1 MRESRGWFG
10 KVDWIV
16 VLLYAGL
23 VLFGWLNI
31 YAAVFNEE
39 FGNIWDT
46 SQEYGKQLLFIGAGV
61 VLILVVLLSD
71 ARLYELFSIP
81 IYLVTLALM
90 ALVLVAGKEVGGNKS
105 WLVLGGFTLQ
115 PSELAKFGTA
125 LVLSRYLA
133 FKNVDVAQWRYRWI
147 PLLLLA
153 LPIVLVLAQPDTGSA
168 LVFFSFALVLYRAG
182 LPLYY
187 LLLGLWA
194 IVLVLVTLL
203 FDAFSVCIGLTV
215 IALTVLMLLRRQ
227 RKIALPIFAGLGL
240 SLLLTLGTGFFFNQV
255 LQPHQQMRVNL
266 LLGKVEDNRAAGYQ
280 TAQSLIAIG
289 SGGFSG
295 KGFLQGT
302 QTKFNFVPAQSTDY
316 IFCTVGEEWGFLG
329 SVAVLL
335 AFLGLLY
342 RLVFLA
348 ERQKSPFARY
358 YGYSVVSILF
368 FHLVV
373 NIGMTLGIM
382 PVIGIPL
389 PFFSYGG
396 SSLWAFT
403 LLLFVFIKL
412 DAQRWQEL

>member
-10 KVDWIV
+10 KIDWIV

-125 LVLSRYLA
+125 LVLSWYLA
-133 FKNVDVAQWRYRWI
+133 FKNVNVAQWRYRWI
-147 PLLLLA
+147 PLVLLA
-153 LPIVLVLAQPDTGSA
+153 LPIALILAQPDTGSA

-194 IVLVLVTLL
+194 IVLVLITLL
-203 FDAFSVCIGLTV
+203 FDAFSVSIGLTV
-215 IALTVLMLLRRQ
+215 IALIVLLLLRRQ
-227 RKIALPIFAGLGL
+227 RKIALPIIMGLGL
-240 SLLLTLGTGFFFNQV
+240 SLLLTLGTGFFFNQI

-373 NIGMTLGIM
+373 NVGMTLGIM

-396 SSLWAFT
+396 SSLWGFT

>member
-10 KVDWIV
+10 KVDRIT
-16 VLLYAGL
+16 VLLYATL

-31 YAAVFNEE
+31 YAAVYNEE

-46 SQEYGKQLLFIGAGV
+46 SQEYGKQLLFIVAGV
-61 VLILVVLLSD
+61 ALILIVLLSD

-81 IYLVTLALM
+81 IYLVTLGLL

-133 FKNVDVAQWRYRWI
+133 FKNVDVTQWRYRWM
-147 PLLLLA
+147 PLLLIA
-153 LPIVLVLAQPDTGSA
+153 LPIVLILAQPDTGSA

-187 LLLGLWA
+187 LVLGFWA
-194 IVLVLVTLL
+194 VVLVVLTLI
-203 FDAFSVCIGLTV
+203 FSAFVVSIGLTV
-215 IALTVLMLLRRQ
+215 LAILLMLLLRRQ
-227 RKIALPIFAGLGL
+227 RGTSFPLFVGLAL
-240 SLLLTLGTGFFFNQV
+240 SLALTLGTGFFFNQI
-255 LQPHQQMRVNL
+255 LQPHQQMRINL

-335 AFLGLLY
+335 TFLGLLY

-348 ERQKSPFARY
+348 ERQKSSFARY

-396 SSLWAFT
+396 SSLWGFT

>member
-10 KVDWIV
+10 KIDWIA

-23 VLFGWLNI
+23 VLFGWINI

-46 SQEYGKQLLFIGAGV
+46 SQEYGKQLIFIGAGL

-71 ARLYELFSIP
+71 ARLYELLAIP
-81 IYLVTLALM
+81 IYLITLALL

-115 PSELAKFGTA
+115 PSELAKFGTS
-125 LVLSRYLA
+125 LVLSWYLA
-133 FKNVDVAQWRYRWI
+133 FKNVDVAQWRYRWM

-153 LPIVLVLAQPDTGSA
+153 LPMILILAQPDTGSA

-182 LPLYY
+182 LPMYY

-194 IVLVLVTLL
+194 IVLVVVTLL
-203 FDAFSVCIGLTV
+203 FDALNVSIGLTV
-215 IALTVLMLLRRQ
+215 LALTVLMLLRRQ
-227 RKIALPIFAGLGL
+227 RKIALPIFIGLGL
-240 SLLLTLGTGFFFNQV
+240 SIALTLGTGFFFNQI

-266 LLGKVEDNRAAGYQ
+266 LLGKVEDSRAAGYQ

-329 SVAVLL
+329 SVTVLL

-358 YGYSVVSILF
+358 YGYCVVSILF

-396 SSLWAFT
+396 SSLWGFT

>member
-16 VLLYAGL
+16 VLLYTGL

-125 LVLSRYLA
+125 LVLSWYLA
-133 FKNVDVAQWRYRWI
+133 FKNVNVAQWRYRWI
-147 PLLLLA
+147 PLVILA
-153 LPIVLVLAQPDTGSA
+153 LPIALILAQPDTGSA

-194 IVLVLVTLL
+194 IVLVLITLL
-203 FDAFSVCIGLTV
+203 FDAFSVSIGLTV
-215 IALTVLMLLRRQ
+215 IALIVLLLLRRQ
-227 RKIALPIFAGLGL
+227 RKIALPIIMGLGL
-240 SLLLTLGTGFFFNQV
+240 SLLLTLGTGFFFNQI

-373 NIGMTLGIM
+373 NVGMTLGIL

-396 SSLWAFT
+396 SSLWGFT

>member
-10 KVDWIV
+10 KVDGIT
-16 VLLYAGL
+16 VLLYAAL

-46 SQEYGKQLLFIGAGV
+46 SQEYGKQLLFIGAGLA
-61 VLILVVLLSD
+61 LILVVLLSD
-71 ARLYELFSIP
+71 ARLYELLSIP
-81 IYLVTLALM
+81 IYIVTLALL

-125 LVLSRYLA
+125 MVLSRYLA
-133 FKNVDVAQWRYRWI
+133 FKNVDVAQWRYRWM
-147 PLLLLA
+147 PLLILA
-153 LPIVLVLAQPDTGSA
+153 LPIVLILAQPDTGSA
-168 LVFFSFALVLYRAG
+168 LVFFAFALVLYRAG

-194 IVLVLVTLL
+194 IVLVVVTLL
-203 FDAFSVCIGLTV
+203 FDAFYVSIGLTV
-215 IALTVLMLLRRQ
+215 LAISVLLVLRRQ
-227 RKIALPIFAGLGL
+227 RKIALPVIVGLGL
-240 SLLLTLGTGFFFNQV
+240 SLALTLGTDFFFNQI

-396 SSLWAFT
+396 SSLWGFT

>member
-10 KVDWIV
+10 KIDWIV

-215 IALTVLMLLRRQ
+215 IALIVLILLRRQ

-373 NIGMTLGIM
+373 NVGMTLGIL

-396 SSLWAFT
+396 SSLWGFT

>member
-10 KVDWIV
+10 KIDWIA

-46 SQEYGKQLLFIGAGV
+46 SQEYGKQLIFIGAGL

-71 ARLYELFSIP
+71 ARLYELLAIP
-81 IYLVTLALM
+81 IYLITLALL

-115 PSELAKFGTA
+115 PSELAKFGTS
-125 LVLSRYLA
+125 LVLSWYLA

-147 PLLLLA
+147 PLLLVAMPMIL
-153 LPIVLVLAQPDTGSA
+153 ILAQPDTGSA
-168 LVFFSFALVLYRAG
+168 LVFFAFALVLYRAG

-194 IVLVLVTLL
+194 IVLVVVTLL
-203 FDAFSVCIGLTV
+203 FDALNVSIGLTV
-215 IALTVLMLLRRQ
+215 LALILLLLLRRQ
-227 RKIALPIFAGLGL
+227 RKIALPIFIGLGL
-240 SLLLTLGTGFFFNQV
+240 SLALTLGTGFFFNQI

-289 SGGFSG
+289 SGGFNG

-358 YGYSVVSILF
+358 YGYCVVSILF

-396 SSLWAFT
+396 SSLWGFT

>member
-10 KVDWIV
+10 KIDWIA

-23 VLFGWLNI
+23 VLFGWINI

-46 SQEYGKQLLFIGAGV
+46 SQEYGKQLIFIGAGL

-71 ARLYELFSIP
+71 ARLYELLAIP
-81 IYLVTLALM
+81 IYLITLALL

-115 PSELAKFGTA
+115 PSELAKFGTS
-125 LVLSRYLA
+125 LVLSWYLA
-133 FKNVDVAQWRYRWI
+133 FKNVDVAQWRYRWM

-153 LPIVLVLAQPDTGSA
+153 LPMILILAQPDTGSA

-182 LPLYY
+182 LPMYY

-194 IVLVLVTLL
+194 IVLVVVTLL
-203 FDAFSVCIGLTV
+203 FDALNVSIGLTV
-215 IALTVLMLLRRQ
+215 LALIVLMLLRRQ
-227 RKIALPIFAGLGL
+227 RKIALPIFIGLGL
-240 SLLLTLGTGFFFNQV
+240 SLALTLGTGFFFNQI

-266 LLGKVEDNRAAGYQ
+266 LLGKVEDSRAAGYQ

-329 SVAVLL
+329 SVTVLL

-358 YGYSVVSILF
+358 YGYCVVSILF

-396 SSLWAFT
+396 SSLWGFT

>member
-10 KVDWIV
+10 KVDRIT
-16 VLLYAGL
+16 VLLYTAL
-23 VLFGWLNI
+23 VLFGWVNI
-31 YAAVFNEE
+31 YAAVYNEE

-46 SQEYGKQLLFIGAGV
+46 SQEYGKQLLFIVAGV
-61 VLILVVLLSD
+61 GLILLVLLSD
-71 ARLYELFSIP
+71 ARLYELLSIP
-81 IYLVTLALM
+81 IYVITLALLG
-90 ALVLVAGKEVGGNKS
+90 LVLVAGKEVGGNKS

-125 LVLSRYLA
+125 LVLSWYLA
-133 FKNVDVAQWRYRWI
+133 FKKVDLAHWKYRWMPGLI
-147 PLLLLA
+147 VGLPLA
-153 LPIVLVLAQPDTGSA
+153 LVLAQPDTGSA
-168 LVFFSFALVLYRAG
+168 LVFLSFSLVMYRAG
-182 LPLYY
+182 LPLLY
-187 LLLGLWA
+187 LILGVWA
-194 IVLVLVTLL
+194 GAVVVVSLL
-203 FDAFSVCIGLTV
+203 FGAFYASIGLTV
-215 IALTVLMLLRRQ
+215 LALLALGLLRRQ
-227 RKIALPIFAGLGL
+227 KGFVLPILLGLGFSLVL
-240 SLLLTLGTGFFFNQV
+240 SLGTDFFFQKI
-255 LQPHQQMRVNL
+255 LQPHQQTRINL
-266 LLGKVEDNRAAGYQ
+266 LLGKVEDSRAAGYQ

-329 SVAVLL
+329 SLAVLL
-335 AFLGLLY
+335 AFLGLLS
-342 RLVFLA
+342 RLVILA
-348 ERQKSPFARY
+348 ERQKNPFARY

-373 NIGMTLGIM
+373 NLGMTLGIL

-403 LLLFVFIKL
+403 LLLFVFVKL

>member
-10 KVDWIV
+10 KVDGIT
-16 VLLYAGL
+16 VLLYAAL

-46 SQEYGKQLLFIGAGV
+46 SQEYGKQLLFIGAGLA
-61 VLILVVLLSD
+61 LILVVLLSD
-71 ARLYELFSIP
+71 ARLYELLSIP
-81 IYLVTLALM
+81 IYIVTLALL

-125 LVLSRYLA
+125 MVLSRYLA
-133 FKNVDVAQWRYRWI
+133 FKNVDVAQWRYRWM

-153 LPIVLVLAQPDTGSA
+153 LPIVLILAQPDTGSA
-168 LVFFSFALVLYRAG
+168 LVFFAFALVLYRAG

-194 IVLVLVTLL
+194 IVLVVVTLL
-203 FDAFSVCIGLTV
+203 FDAFYVSIGLTV
-215 IALTVLMLLRRQ
+215 LAISVLLVLRRQ
-227 RKIALPIFAGLGL
+227 RKIALPVIVGLGL
-240 SLLLTLGTGFFFNQV
+240 SLALTLGTDFFFNQI

>member
-10 KVDWIV
+10 KVDGIT
-16 VLLYAGL
+16 VLLYAAL

-46 SQEYGKQLLFIGAGV
+46 SQEYGKQLLFIGAGLA
-61 VLILVVLLSD
+61 LILVVLLSD
-71 ARLYELFSIP
+71 ARLYELLSIP
-81 IYLVTLALM
+81 IYIVTLALL

-125 LVLSRYLA
+125 MVLSRYLA
-133 FKNVDVAQWRYRWI
+133 FKNVDVAQWRYRWM

-153 LPIVLVLAQPDTGSA
+153 LPIVLILAQPDTGSA

-194 IVLVLVTLL
+194 IVLVVVTLL
-203 FDAFSVCIGLTV
+203 FEAFYVSIGLTV
-215 IALTVLMLLRRQ
+215 LAISVLLVLRRQ
-227 RKIALPIFAGLGL
+227 RKIALPVIVGLGL
-240 SLLLTLGTGFFFNQV
+240 SLALTLGTDFFFNQI

-396 SSLWAFT
+396 SSLWGFT

>member
-10 KVDWIV
+10 KVDRIT
-16 VLLYAGL
+16 VLLYTAL
-23 VLFGWLNI
+23 VLFGWINI
-31 YAAVFNEE
+31 YAAVYNEE

-46 SQEYGKQLLFIGAGV
+46 SQEYGKQLLFIVAGV
-61 VLILVVLLSD
+61 GLILLVLLSD
-71 ARLYELFSIP
+71 ARLYELLSIP
-81 IYLVTLALM
+81 IYVITLALLG
-90 ALVLVAGKEVGGNKS
+90 LVLVAGKEVGGNKS

-125 LVLSRYLA
+125 LVLSWYLA
-133 FKNVDVAQWRYRWI
+133 FKKVDLAHWKYRWMPGLI
-147 PLLLLA
+147 VGLPLA
-153 LPIVLVLAQPDTGSA
+153 LVLAQPDTGSA
-168 LVFFSFALVLYRAG
+168 LVFLSFSLVMYRAG
-182 LPLYY
+182 LPLLY
-187 LLLGLWA
+187 LILGVWA
-194 IVLVLVTLL
+194 GAVVVISLL
-203 FDAFSVCIGLTV
+203 FGAFYASIGLTV
-215 IALTVLMLLRRQ
+215 LALLALGLLRRQ
-227 RKIALPIFAGLGL
+227 KGFVLPILLGLGFSLVL
-240 SLLLTLGTGFFFNQV
+240 SLGTDFFFQKI
-255 LQPHQQMRVNL
+255 LQPHQQTRINL
-266 LLGKVEDNRAAGYQ
+266 LLGKVEDSRAAGYQ

-316 IFCTVGEEWGFLG
+316 IFCTVGEEWGFVG

-335 AFLGLLY
+335 AFLGLLS
-342 RLVFLA
+342 RLVILA
-348 ERQKSPFARY
+348 ERQKNPFARY

-373 NIGMTLGIM
+373 NLGMTLGIL

-403 LLLFVFIKL
+403 LLLFVFVKL

>member
-10 KVDWIV
+10 KIDWIV

-133 FKNVDVAQWRYRWI
+133 FKNVNVAQWRYRWI
-147 PLLLLA
+147 PLVILA
-153 LPIVLVLAQPDTGSA
+153 LPIALILAQPDTGSA

-194 IVLVLVTLL
+194 IVLVLITLL
-203 FDAFSVCIGLTV
+203 FDAFSVSIGLTV
-215 IALTVLMLLRRQ
+215 IALIVLLLLRRQ
-227 RKIALPIFAGLGL
+227 RKIALPIIMGLGL
-240 SLLLTLGTGFFFNQV
+240 SLLLTLGTGFFFNQI

-373 NIGMTLGIM
+373 NVGMTLGIL

-396 SSLWAFT
+396 SSLWGFT

>member
-133 FKNVDVAQWRYRWI
+133 FKNVDLAQWRYRWI

-215 IALTVLMLLRRQ
+215 IALTVLILLRRQ

>member
-10 KVDWIV
+10 KVDRIT
-16 VLLYAGL
+16 VLLYTAL
-23 VLFGWLNI
+23 VLFGWINI
-31 YAAVFNEE
+31 YAAVYNEE

-46 SQEYGKQLLFIGAGV
+46 SQEYGKQLLFIVAGV
-61 VLILVVLLSD
+61 GLILLVLLSD
-71 ARLYELFSIP
+71 ARLYELLSIP
-81 IYLVTLALM
+81 IYVITLALLG
-90 ALVLVAGKEVGGNKS
+90 LVLVAGKEVGGNKS

-125 LVLSRYLA
+125 LVLSWYLA
-133 FKNVDVAQWRYRWI
+133 FKKVDLAHWKYRWMPGLI
-147 PLLLLA
+147 VGLPLA
-153 LPIVLVLAQPDTGSA
+153 LVLAQPDTGSA
-168 LVFFSFALVLYRAG
+168 LVFLSFSLVMYRAG
-182 LPLYY
+182 LPLLY
-187 LLLGLWA
+187 LILGVWA
-194 IVLVLVTLL
+194 GAVVVVSLL
-203 FDAFSVCIGLTV
+203 FGAFYASIGLTV
-215 IALTVLMLLRRQ
+215 FALLALGLLRRQ
-227 RKIALPIFAGLGL
+227 KGFVLPILLGLGFSLML
-240 SLLLTLGTGFFFNQV
+240 SLGTDFFFQKI
-255 LQPHQQMRVNL
+255 LQPHQQTRINL
-266 LLGKVEDNRAAGYQ
+266 LLGKVEDSRAAGYQ

-329 SVAVLL
+329 SLAVLL
-335 AFLGLLY
+335 AFLGLLS
-342 RLVFLA
+342 RLVILA
-348 ERQKSPFARY
+348 ERQKNPFARY

-373 NIGMTLGIM
+373 NLGMTLGIL

-403 LLLFVFIKL
+403 LLLFVFVKL

>member
-125 LVLSRYLA
+125 LVLSWYLA
-133 FKNVDVAQWRYRWI
+133 FKNVDVAQWRYRWM

-153 LPIVLVLAQPDTGSA
+153 LPIVLILAQPDTGSA

-194 IVLVLVTLL
+194 IVLVVVTLL
-203 FDAFSVCIGLTV
+203 FEAFYVSIGLTV
-215 IALTVLMLLRRQ
+215 LAISVLLVLRRQ
-227 RKIALPIFAGLGL
+227 RKIALPVIVGLGL
-240 SLLLTLGTGFFFNQV
+240 SLALTLGTDFFFNQI

-396 SSLWAFT
+396 SSLWGFT

>member
-16 VLLYAGL
+16 VLLYTGL

-133 FKNVDVAQWRYRWI
+133 FKNVNVAQWRYRWI
-147 PLLLLA
+147 PLVILA
-153 LPIVLVLAQPDTGSA
+153 LPIALILAQPDTGSA

-194 IVLVLVTLL
+194 IVLVLITLL
-203 FDAFSVCIGLTV
+203 FDAFSVSIGLTV
-215 IALTVLMLLRRQ
+215 IALIVLLLLRRQ
-227 RKIALPIFAGLGL
+227 RKIALPIIMGLGL
-240 SLLLTLGTGFFFNQV
+240 SLLLTLGTGFFFNQI

-373 NIGMTLGIM
+373 NVGMTLGIL

-396 SSLWAFT
+396 SSLWGFT

>member
-10 KVDWIV
+10 KVDRIT
-16 VLLYAGL
+16 VLLYTAL
-23 VLFGWLNI
+23 VLFGWINI
-31 YAAVFNEE
+31 YAAVYNEE

-46 SQEYGKQLLFIGAGV
+46 SQEYGKQLLFIVAGV
-61 VLILVVLLSD
+61 GLILLVLLSD
-71 ARLYELFSIP
+71 ARLYELLSIP
-81 IYLVTLALM
+81 IYVVTLALLG
-90 ALVLVAGKEVGGNKS
+90 LVLVAGKEVGGNKS

-125 LVLSRYLA
+125 LVLSWYLA
-133 FKNVDVAQWRYRWI
+133 FKKVDLAHWKYRWMPGLI
-147 PLLLLA
+147 VGLPLA
-153 LPIVLVLAQPDTGSA
+153 LVLAQPDTGSA
-168 LVFFSFALVLYRAG
+168 LVFLSFSLVMYRAG
-182 LPLYY
+182 LPLLY
-187 LLLGLWA
+187 LILGVWA
-194 IVLVLVTLL
+194 GAVVVVSLL
-203 FDAFSVCIGLTV
+203 FGAFYAS
-215 IALTVLMLLRRQ
+215 IALTVLALLALGLLRRQ
-227 RKIALPIFAGLGL
+227 KGFVLPILLGLGFSLVL
-240 SLLLTLGTGFFFNQV
+240 SLGTDFFFQKI
-255 LQPHQQMRVNL
+255 LQPHQQTRINL
-266 LLGKVEDNRAAGYQ
+266 LLGKVEDSRAAGYQ

-329 SVAVLL
+329 SIAVLL
-335 AFLGLLY
+335 AFLGLLS
-342 RLVFLA
+342 RLVILA
-348 ERQKSPFARY
+348 ERQKNPFARY

-373 NIGMTLGIM
+373 NLGMTLGIL

-403 LLLFVFIKL
+403 LLLFVFVKL

>member
-10 KVDWIV
+10 KVDGIT
-16 VLLYAGL
+16 VLLYAAL

-46 SQEYGKQLLFIGAGV
+46 SQEYGKQLLFIGAGLA
-61 VLILVVLLSD
+61 LILVVLLSD
-71 ARLYELFSIP
+71 ARLYELLSIP
-81 IYLVTLALM
+81 IYLVTLALL

-125 LVLSRYLA
+125 MVLSRYLA
-133 FKNVDVAQWRYRWI
+133 FKNVDLAQWRYRWM

-153 LPIVLVLAQPDTGSA
+153 LPIVLILAQPDTGSA

-194 IVLVLVTLL
+194 IVLVVVTLL
-203 FDAFSVCIGLTV
+203 FEAFYVSIGLTV
-215 IALTVLMLLRRQ
+215 LAISVLLVLRRQ
-227 RKIALPIFAGLGL
+227 RKIALPVIVGLGL
-240 SLLLTLGTGFFFNQV
+240 SLALTLGTDFFFNQI

-316 IFCTVGEEWGFLG
+316 IFCTVGEE
-329 SVAVLL
+329 LL

-396 SSLWAFT
+396 SSLWGFT

>member
-125 LVLSRYLA
+125 LVLSWYLA
-133 FKNVDVAQWRYRWI
+133 FKNVNVAQWRYRWI
-147 PLLLLA
+147 PLVILA
-153 LPIVLVLAQPDTGSA
+153 LPIALILAQPDTGSA

-194 IVLVLVTLL
+194 IVLVLITLL
-203 FDAFSVCIGLTV
+203 FDAFSVSIGLTV
-215 IALTVLMLLRRQ
+215 IALIVLLLLRRQ
-227 RKIALPIFAGLGL
+227 RKIALPIIMGLGL
-240 SLLLTLGTGFFFNQV
+240 SLLLTLGTGFFFNQI

-266 LLGKVEDNRAAGYQ
+266 LLGKVEDNRTAGYQ

-289 SGGFSG
+289 SCGFSG
-295 KGFLQGT
+295 K
-302 QTKFNFVPAQSTDY
+302 
-316 IFCTVGEEWGFLG
+316 
-329 SVAVLL
+329 
-335 AFLGLLY
+335 
-342 RLVFLA
+342 
-348 ERQKSPFARY
+348 
-358 YGYSVVSILF
+358 
-368 FHLVV
+368 
-373 NIGMTLGIM
+373 
-382 PVIGIPL
+382 
-389 PFFSYGG
+389 
-396 SSLWAFT
+396 
-403 LLLFVFIKL
+403 
-412 DAQRWQEL
+412 

>member
-10 KVDWIV
+10 KIDWIA

-46 SQEYGKQLLFIGAGV
+46 SQEYGKQLIFIGAGL

-71 ARLYELFSIP
+71 ARLYELLAIP
-81 IYLVTLALM
+81 IYLITLALL

-115 PSELAKFGTA
+115 PSELAKFGTS
-125 LVLSRYLA
+125 LVLSWYLA

-153 LPIVLVLAQPDTGSA
+153 LPMILILAQPDTGSA
-168 LVFFSFALVLYRAG
+168 LVFFAFALVLYRAG

-194 IVLVLVTLL
+194 IVLVVVTLL
-203 FDAFSVCIGLTV
+203 FDALNVSIGLTV
-215 IALTVLMLLRRQ
+215 LALILLLLLRRQ
-227 RKIALPIFAGLGL
+227 RKIALPIFIGLGL
-240 SLLLTLGTGFFFNQV
+240 SLALTLGTGFFFNQI

-289 SGGFSG
+289 SGGFNG

-358 YGYSVVSILF
+358 YGYCVVSILF

-396 SSLWAFT
+396 SSLWGFT

>member
-10 KVDWIV
+10 KVDGIT
-16 VLLYAGL
+16 VLLYAAL

-46 SQEYGKQLLFIGAGV
+46 SQEYGKQLLFIGAGLA
-61 VLILVVLLSD
+61 LILVVLLSD
-71 ARLYELFSIP
+71 ARLYELLSIP
-81 IYLVTLALM
+81 IYLVTLALL

-125 LVLSRYLA
+125 MVLSRYLA
-133 FKNVDVAQWRYRWI
+133 FKNVDVAQWRYRWM

-153 LPIVLVLAQPDTGSA
+153 LPIVLILAQPDTGSA

-194 IVLVLVTLL
+194 IVLVVLTLL
-203 FDAFSVCIGLTV
+203 FEAFYVSIGLTV
-215 IALTVLMLLRRQ
+215 LAISVLLVLRRQ
-227 RKIALPIFAGLGL
+227 RKIALPVIVGLGL
-240 SLLLTLGTGFFFNQV
+240 SLALTLGTDFFFNQI

-396 SSLWAFT
+396 SSLWGFT

>member
-10 KVDWIV
+10 KVDGIT
-16 VLLYAGL
+16 VLLYAAL

-46 SQEYGKQLLFIGAGV
+46 SQEYGKQLLFIGAGLA
-61 VLILVVLLSD
+61 LILVVLLSD
-71 ARLYELFSIP
+71 ARLYELLSIP
-81 IYLVTLALM
+81 IYIVTLALL

-125 LVLSRYLA
+125 MVLSRYLA
-133 FKNVDVAQWRYRWI
+133 FKNVDVAQWRYRWM

-153 LPIVLVLAQPDTGSA
+153 LPIVLILAQPDTGSA

-194 IVLVLVTLL
+194 IVLVVVTLL
-203 FDAFSVCIGLTV
+203 FEAFYVSIGLTV
-215 IALTVLMLLRRQ
+215 LAISVLLVLRRQ
-227 RKIALPIFAGLGL
+227 RKIALPVIVGLGL
-240 SLLLTLGTGFFFNQV
+240 SLTLTLGTDFFFNQI

-396 SSLWAFT
+396 SSLWGFT

>member
-10 KVDWIV
+10 KIDWIV

-125 LVLSRYLA
+125 LVLSWYLA
-133 FKNVDVAQWRYRWI
+133 FKNVNVAQWRYRWI
-147 PLLLLA
+147 PLVILA
-153 LPIVLVLAQPDTGSA
+153 LPIALILAQPDTGSA

-194 IVLVLVTLL
+194 IVLVLITLL
-203 FDAFSVCIGLTV
+203 FDAFSVSIGLTV
-215 IALTVLMLLRRQ
+215 IALIVLLLLRRQ
-227 RKIALPIFAGLGL
+227 RKIALPIIMGLGL
-240 SLLLTLGTGFFFNQV
+240 SLLLTLGTGFFFNQI

-373 NIGMTLGIM
+373 NVGMTLGIL

-396 SSLWAFT
+396 SSLWGFT

>member
-10 KVDWIV
+10 KVDGIT
-16 VLLYAGL
+16 VLLYAAL

-46 SQEYGKQLLFIGAGV
+46 SQEYGKQLLFIGAGLA
-61 VLILVVLLSD
+61 LILVVLLSD
-71 ARLYELFSIP
+71 ARLYELLSIP
-81 IYLVTLALM
+81 IYIVTLALL

-125 LVLSRYLA
+125 MVLSRYLA
-133 FKNVDVAQWRYRWI
+133 FKNVDVAQWRYRWM

-153 LPIVLVLAQPDTGSA
+153 LPIVLILAQPDTGSA

-194 IVLVLVTLL
+194 IVLVVVTLL
-203 FDAFSVCIGLTV
+203 FEAFYVSIGLTV
-215 IALTVLMLLRRQ
+215 LAISVILVLRRQ
-227 RKIALPIFAGLGL
+227 RKIALPVIVGLGL
-240 SLLLTLGTGFFFNQV
+240 SLALTLGTDFFFNQI

-396 SSLWAFT
+396 SSLWGFT

>member
-10 KVDWIV
+10 KIDWIV

-125 LVLSRYLA
+125 LVLSWYLA
-133 FKNVDVAQWRYRWI
+133 FKNVNVAQWRYRWI
-147 PLLLLA
+147 PLVILA
-153 LPIVLVLAQPDTGSA
+153 LPIALILAQPDTGSA

-194 IVLVLVTLL
+194 IVLVLITLL
-203 FDAFSVCIGLTV
+203 FDAFSVSIGLTV
-215 IALTVLMLLRRQ
+215 IALIVLLLLRRQ
-227 RKIALPIFAGLGL
+227 RKIALPIIMGLGL
-240 SLLLTLGTGFFFNQV
+240 SLLLTLGTGFFFNQI

-373 NIGMTLGIM
+373 NVGMTLGIL

>member
-215 IALTVLMLLRRQ
+215 IALTVLILLRRQ

-403 LLLFVFIKL
+403 LLWFVFIKL

>member
-10 KVDWIV
+10 KVDGIT
-16 VLLYAGL
+16 VLLYAAL

-46 SQEYGKQLLFIGAGV
+46 SQEYGKQLLFIGAGLA
-61 VLILVVLLSD
+61 LILVVLLSD
-71 ARLYELFSIP
+71 ARLYELLSIP
-81 IYLVTLALM
+81 IYIVTLALL

-125 LVLSRYLA
+125 MVLSRYLA
-133 FKNVDVAQWRYRWI
+133 FKNVDVAQWRYRWM

-153 LPIVLVLAQPDTGSA
+153 LPIVLILAQPDTGSA
-168 LVFFSFALVLYRAG
+168 LVFFAFALVLYRAG

-194 IVLVLVTLL
+194 IVLVVVTLL
-203 FDAFSVCIGLTV
+203 FDAFYVSIGLTV
-215 IALTVLMLLRRQ
+215 LAISVLLVLRRQ
-227 RKIALPIFAGLGL
+227 RKIALPVIVGLGL
-240 SLLLTLGTGFFFNQV
+240 SLALTLGTDFFFNQI

-396 SSLWAFT
+396 SSLWGFT

>member
-10 KVDWIV
+10 KVDRIT
-16 VLLYAGL
+16 VLLYTAL
-23 VLFGWLNI
+23 VLFGWVNI
-31 YAAVFNEE
+31 YAAVYNEE

-46 SQEYGKQLLFIGAGV
+46 SQEYGKQLLFIVAGV
-61 VLILVVLLSD
+61 GLILLVLLSD
-71 ARLYELFSIP
+71 ARLYELLSIP
-81 IYLVTLALM
+81 IYVITLALLG
-90 ALVLVAGKEVGGNKS
+90 LVLVAGKEVGGNKS

-125 LVLSRYLA
+125 LVLSWYLA
-133 FKNVDVAQWRYRWI
+133 FKKVDLAHWKYRWMPGLI
-147 PLLLLA
+147 VGLPLA
-153 LPIVLVLAQPDTGSA
+153 LVLAQPDTGSA
-168 LVFFSFALVLYRAG
+168 LVFLSFSLVMYRAG
-182 LPLYY
+182 LPLLY
-187 LLLGLWA
+187 LILGVWA
-194 IVLVLVTLL
+194 GAVVVVSLL
-203 FDAFSVCIGLTV
+203 FGAFYAS
-215 IALTVLMLLRRQ
+215 IALTVLALLALGLLRRQ
-227 RKIALPIFAGLGL
+227 KGFVLPILLGLGFSLVL
-240 SLLLTLGTGFFFNQV
+240 SLGTDFFFQKI
-255 LQPHQQMRVNL
+255 LQPHQQTRINL
-266 LLGKVEDNRAAGYQ
+266 LLGKVEDSRAAGYQ

-335 AFLGLLY
+335 AFLGLLS
-342 RLVFLA
+342 RLVILA
-348 ERQKSPFARY
+348 ERQKNPFARY

-373 NIGMTLGIM
+373 NLGMTLGIL

-403 LLLFVFIKL
+403 LLLFVFVKL

>member
-215 IALTVLMLLRRQ
+215 IALTVLILLRRQ
-227 RKIALPIFAGLGL
+227 RKIALPIFVGLGL

>member
-10 KVDWIV
+10 KIDWIV

-147 PLLLLA
+147 PLVILA

-215 IALTVLMLLRRQ
+215 IALIVLILLRRQ

>member
-10 KVDWIV
+10 KVDGIT
-16 VLLYAGL
+16 VLLYAAL

-46 SQEYGKQLLFIGAGV
+46 SQEYGKQLLFIGAGLA
-61 VLILVVLLSD
+61 LILVVLLSD
-71 ARLYELFSIP
+71 ARLYELLSIP
-81 IYLVTLALM
+81 IYLVTLALL

-215 IALTVLMLLRRQ
+215 IALTVLILLRRQ

>member
-10 KVDWIV
+10 KVDRIT
-16 VLLYAGL
+16 VLLYTAL
-23 VLFGWLNI
+23 VLFGWVNI
-31 YAAVFNEE
+31 YAAVYNEE

-46 SQEYGKQLLFIGAGV
+46 SQEYGKQLLFIVAGV
-61 VLILVVLLSD
+61 GLILLVLLSD
-71 ARLYELFSIP
+71 ARLYELLSIP
-81 IYLVTLALM
+81 IYVVTLALLG
-90 ALVLVAGKEVGGNKS
+90 LVLVAGKEVGGNKS

-125 LVLSRYLA
+125 LVLSWYLA
-133 FKNVDVAQWRYRWI
+133 FKKVDLAHWKYRWMPGLI
-147 PLLLLA
+147 VGLPLA
-153 LPIVLVLAQPDTGSA
+153 LVLAQPDTGSA
-168 LVFFSFALVLYRAG
+168 LVFLSFSLVMYRAG
-182 LPLYY
+182 LPLLY
-187 LLLGLWA
+187 LILGVWA
-194 IVLVLVTLL
+194 GAVVVVSLL
-203 FDAFSVCIGLTV
+203 FGAFYASIGLTV
-215 IALTVLMLLRRQ
+215 LALLALGLLRRQ
-227 RKIALPIFAGLGL
+227 KGFVLPILLGLGFSLVL
-240 SLLLTLGTGFFFNQV
+240 SLGTDFFFQKI
-255 LQPHQQMRVNL
+255 LQPHQQTRINL
-266 LLGKVEDNRAAGYQ
+266 LLGKVEDSRAAGYQ

-335 AFLGLLY
+335 AFLGLLS
-342 RLVFLA
+342 RLVILA
-348 ERQKSPFARY
+348 ERQKNPFARY

-373 NIGMTLGIM
+373 NLGMTLGIL

-403 LLLFVFIKL
+403 LLLFVFVKL